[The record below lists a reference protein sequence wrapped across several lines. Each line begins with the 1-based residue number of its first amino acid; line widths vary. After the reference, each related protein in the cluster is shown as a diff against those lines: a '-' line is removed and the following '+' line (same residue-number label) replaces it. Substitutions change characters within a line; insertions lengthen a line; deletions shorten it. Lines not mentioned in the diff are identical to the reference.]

1 MEERGKIIS
10 NPPKCFKC
18 NGVGHYASSCLTK
31 RALIFREDLNGWIE
45 KEEDESSECVEDQT
59 LSKDASKKADFKG
72 KISQQRKSKLDDRGD
87 GPFQILEKINDN
99 AYKVDLPGHYNMVG
113 ISFAQAE
120 KLPHI
125 FGNVLTSARE

>member
-18 NGVGHYASSCLTK
+18 NGVGHYASSCPTK

-45 KEEDESSECVEDQT
+45 KEEDESSECVEDQA
-59 LSKDASKKADFKG
+59 LSKDISKKANFERFP
-72 KISQQRKSKLDDRGD
+72 QQRKSKLYDRGD

-99 AYKVDLPGHYNMVG
+99 AYKVDLPGHYNCL
-113 ISFAQAE
+113 IL
-120 KLPHI
+120 KLTAH
-125 FGNVLTSARE
+125 NVKIKHS